1 MPLPKVNTPT
11 YELVLPSSGRKIKYR
26 PFLVRE
32 EKILIMALE
41 SEDVKQIT
49 SAVVEILNGCI
60 LTKGTKI
67 EKMSTFDIEYLFLNV
82 RSKSV
87 GETIDVNIICPD
99 DNKTSVEMNIDL
111 DTIKIKKDRT
121 HKDTIKIDDSL
132 SMKMRYPSMDQFI
145 ESNFDSSTQGDDIK
159 TTLDMIV
166 SCIDT
171 IYTEEESWSG
181 TDSTKKELQEFI
193 EQLNSKQFKLIE
205 NFFTTMPKLTH
216 KVKVK
221 NPNTGVES
229 EVVLE
234 GLAAFSTKYGS
245 YESRVIL

>member
-11 YELVLPSSGRKIKYR
+11 YELVLPSSGRKIRYR

-49 SAVVEILNGCI
+49 NAVIEILNNCV

-87 GETIDVNIICPD
+87 GETIDVNVTCPD
-99 DNKTSVEMNIDL
+99 DNKTSVQMTIDL
-111 DTIKIKKDRT
+111 DTIKIKKDKT
-121 HKDTIKIDDSL
+121 HKDTIKIDDNL

-145 ESNFDSSTQGDDIK
+145 ESNFDTSTQGDDIK
-159 TTLDMIV
+159 TTLDMII

-181 TDSTKKELQEFI
+181 ADSSKKELQDFI
-193 EQLNSKQFKLIE
+193 EQLNSKQFKAIE
-205 NFFTTMPKLTH
+205 NFFTTMPKLSH

-221 NPNTGVES
+221 NPKTGVES
-229 EVVLE
+229 EVLLE
-234 GLAAFSTKYGS
+234 GLAAFFN
-245 YESRVIL
+245 

>member
-1 MPLPKVNTPT
+1 
-11 YELVLPSSGRKIKYR
+11 
-26 PFLVRE
+26 
-32 EKILIMALE
+32 
-41 SEDVKQIT
+41 
-49 SAVVEILNGCI
+49 
-60 LTKGTKI
+60 
-67 EKMSTFDIEYLFLNV
+67 
-82 RSKSV
+82 
-87 GETIDVNIICPD
+87 
-99 DNKTSVEMNIDL
+99 
-111 DTIKIKKDRT
+111 
-121 HKDTIKIDDSL
+121 
-132 SMKMRYPSMDQFI
+132 MDQFI

-234 GLAAFSTKYGS
+234 GLAAFFN
-245 YESRVIL
+245 

>member
-41 SEDVKQIT
+41 SEDMKQIT
-49 SAVVEILNGCI
+49 NAVIEILNNCV
-60 LTKGTKI
+60 LTRGTKI

-87 GETIDVNIICPD
+87 GETIDVNITCPD
-99 DNKTSVEMNIDL
+99 DNKTSVQMTIDL
-111 DTIKIKKDRT
+111 DTIKIKKDKT
-121 HKDTIKIDDSL
+121 HKDTIKLDDSL
-132 SMKMRYPSMDQFI
+132 SMKMKYPSMDQFI
-145 ESNFDSSTQGDDIK
+145 ESNFDTNTQGDDIK
-159 TTLDMIV
+159 TTLNMII

-181 TDSTKKELQEFI
+181 ADSSKKELEEFI
-193 EQLNSKQFKLIE
+193 ESLNSKQFKSIE

-229 EVVLE
+229 EVLLE
-234 GLAAFSTKYGS
+234 GLAAFFN
-245 YESRVIL
+245 

>member
-11 YELVLPSSGRKIKYR
+11 YELVLPSSGRKIRYR

-49 SAVVEILNGCI
+49 NAVIEILNNCV

-87 GETIDVNIICPD
+87 GETIDVNVTCPD
-99 DNKTSVEMNIDL
+99 DNKTSVQMTIDL
-111 DTIKIKKDRT
+111 DTIKIKKDKT
-121 HKDTIKIDDSL
+121 HKDTIKIDDNL

-145 ESNFDSSTQGDDIK
+145 ESNFDTSSQGDDIK
-159 TTLDMIV
+159 TTLDMII

-181 TDSTKKELQEFI
+181 ADSSKKELQDFI
-193 EQLNSKQFKLIE
+193 EQLNSKQFKAIE
-205 NFFTTMPKLTH
+205 NFFTTMPKLSH

-221 NPNTGVES
+221 NPKTGVES
-229 EVVLE
+229 EVLLE
-234 GLAAFSTKYGS
+234 GLAAFFN
-245 YESRVIL
+245 

>member
-111 DTIKIKKDRT
+111 DTIKIKKDRN

-229 EVVLE
+229 EVLLE
-234 GLAAFSTKYGS
+234 GLAAFFN
-245 YESRVIL
+245 

>member
-41 SEDVKQIT
+41 TEDVKQIT
-49 SAVVEILNGCI
+49 NAVVEILNNCI
-60 LTKGTKI
+60 LTRGTKI
-67 EKMSTFDIEYLFLNV
+67 EKMSTFNIEYLFLNV

-99 DNKTSVEMNIDL
+99 DNKTSVQMTIDL
-111 DTIKIKKDRT
+111 DHIKIKKDKT
-121 HKDTIKIDDSL
+121 HKDTIKIDDAL
-132 SMKMRYPSMDQFI
+132 SMKMKYPSMDQFI
-145 ESNFDSSTQGDDIK
+145 ETNFDSNTQGDDIK

-171 IYTEEESWSG
+171 IYTEDESWSG
-181 TDSTKKELQEFI
+181 ADSTKKELTDFV
-193 EQLNSKQFKLIE
+193 EQLNSKQFKAIE
-205 NFFTTMPKLTH
+205 TFFTTMPKLSH

-229 EVVLE
+229 EVLLE
-234 GLAAFSTKYGS
+234 GLAAFFN
-245 YESRVIL
+245 

>member
-111 DTIKIKKDRT
+111 DTIKIKKDRN

-234 GLAAFSTKYGS
+234 GLAAFFN
-245 YESRVIL
+245 

>member
-11 YELVLPSSGRKIKYR
+11 YELVLPSSGRKIRYR

-49 SAVVEILNGCI
+49 NAVIEILNNCV

-87 GETIDVNIICPD
+87 GETIDVNVTCPD
-99 DNKTSVEMNIDL
+99 DNKTSVQMTIDL
-111 DTIKIKKDRT
+111 DTIKIKRDKT
-121 HKDTIKIDDSL
+121 HKDTIKIDDNL

-145 ESNFDSSTQGDDIK
+145 ESNFDTSTQGDDIK
-159 TTLDMIV
+159 TTLDMII

-181 TDSTKKELQEFI
+181 ADSSKKELKEFI
-193 EQLNSKQFKLIE
+193 EQLNSKQFKAIE
-205 NFFTTMPKLTH
+205 NFFTTMPKLSH

-229 EVVLE
+229 EVLLE
-234 GLAAFSTKYGS
+234 GLAAFFN
-245 YESRVIL
+245 